1 MGDERYIGIDLAG
14 AIAHPGSEQWDVVL
28 QDGDHLIIPQQN
40 NTVSIN
46 GEVLYP
52 NTVTYKDGASL
63 DYYIDQAGGYG
74 EKARKT
80 RVCHSDERYGHQS
93 KIGKRHFARMRNH
106 RSDEERA

>member
-46 GEVLYP
+46 GEVLYS

-74 EKARKT
+74 EKARKNACLPF
-80 RVCHSDERYGHQS
+80 R
-93 KIGKRHFARMRNH
+93 
-106 RSDEERA
+106 